1 MLPDDLLT
9 EAVQGHCFRIAF
21 GICVRAS
28 ATVNKIKSRR
38 EMIQIGVK

>member
-9 EAVQGHCFRIAF
+9 EAVQGHCFRIEF
-21 GICVRAS
+21 GIRVRAS